1 MGEAPLPLPRL
12 SGAGSRASAQAE
24 NGPSP
29 SGRAGV
35 SGWGG
40 GAGRWAAIL
49 EDTLAAVWSHLTPP
63 LASRVSP
70 PQCWVSPRSG
80 QGGGGSPPTARNRRG
95 AQGNHGPLQNYCA
108 GDLFHCPLFFF
119 FSPQGLA
126 GCFLM
131 KVEVPM

>member
-80 QGGGGSPPTARNRRG
+80 QGGGGSPPTA
-95 AQGNHGPLQNYCA
+95 
-108 GDLFHCPLFFF
+108 
-119 FSPQGLA
+119 
-126 GCFLM
+126 
-131 KVEVPM
+131 